1 MEPVCAD
8 GLSSA
13 LLGNTGTVGGLAWYV
28 QVQLQQAFLVPVIKG
43 PSGGLLRPPAPRFFA
58 WCCRHVPCGGRR
70 PRSPAI
76 ISACLARA
84 PDRRRHVPRVDR
96 CSQLSAQQI
105 GAPTPTFMGRLSSCK
120 RFAGACGSG
129 WFDGGG
135 ASLVEISFP
144 HCCGDVYQTLK
155 CDGRGSLS
163 SRGCAVTD
171 ARIFTVVKENANIA
185 SYHPLISP
193 QHTKPTCIGDACAM
207 HARPA
212 CPSHLMS
219 RRVRE
224 IRSHQG
230 LGNDERFHPQDATPR
245 PLHPIRLPL
254 ALRLSS

>member
-1 MEPVCAD
+1 MCPAEAVGHAHPQ
-8 GLSSA
+8 LSRRVSLVHPTAGAMYRASIAAASCRPSRSA
-13 LLGNTGTVGGLAWYV
+13 RPRPRSWVG
-28 QVQLQQAFLVPVIKG
+28 
-43 PSGGLLRPPAPRFFA
+43 
-58 WCCRHVPCGGRR
+58 CRHVRG
-70 PRSPAI
+70 S
-76 ISACLARA
+76 LVRA
-84 PDRRRHVPRVDR
+84 
-96 CSQLSAQQI
+96 AQV
-105 GAPTPTFMGRLSSCK
+105 GLMA
-120 RFAGACGSG
+120 
-129 WFDGGG
+129 GG